1 MTEDDAVL
9 DPAAMLAL
17 ARDQQRSVNGRMGAF
32 VPFILLAW
40 GVAWSGGFIAL
51 WLAEGPAALPM
62 AVAAPIFV
70 ALLVGAG
77 AVSIVLGARS
87 SRGVRTGKDAAFVG
101 AVYGQAWWIGSVA
114 IFVIGQAMVA
124 NGMDAELLG
133 ILYPSAYVFFAGLMY
148 LVGAALWRAV
158 PMIVLGVWTILV
170 SAVAPF
176 AGAPVHYLVF
186 AIAGGGGFLIGAAWT
201 LWWSVSAR
209 RRAGRRNR
217 A

>member
-1 MTEDDAVL
+1 MTHDDAAL

-17 ARDQQRSVNGRMGAF
+17 ARDQQRSVSGRMGAF
-32 VPFILLAW
+32 VPYILLAW
-40 GVAWSGGFIAL
+40 GVAWLAGFIAL
-51 WLAEGPAALPM
+51 WLAEGPETLPM
-62 AVAAPIFV
+62 AAAAPIIVVLF
-70 ALLVGAG
+70 AGAG
-77 AVSIVLGARS
+77 VVSIVLGARS

-101 AVYGQAWWIGSVA
+101 VVYGQAWWIGCVA
-114 IFVIGQAMVA
+114 IFVIGQAMVV

-148 LVGAALWRAV
+148 LVGGALWRAV
-158 PMIVLGVWTILV
+158 PMIVLGVWTIIV

-209 RRAGRRNR
+209 RRAGSRNS